1 MSKNKQKTCRPAV
14 AILLTA
20 IILAAAAIISARVL
34 SEFELNIKYNSDNVS
49 VTGRACQTVAA
60 QTGSFVVTLN
70 TRAGTY
76 QEAYRTLRHN
86 RELLLQTLA
95 GRSMTPEEINE
106 GVILLK
112 VNYLLNDQGNLTNQV
127 FDRELQQTVTV
138 KSARLDK
145 ITAAAQA
152 VSDLLSQGV
161 ELNRSQIEFT
171 FFDQEQYRNQLLET
185 ALLDAKKQL
194 ELIARGS
201 NSKIGE
207 YTNIYPGLLTIT
219 CGKQPGQK
227 ELSLTVDVAAAL
239 IRP

>member
-207 YTNIYPGLLTIT
+207 YTNIYAGLLTIT